1 MMLTLK
7 QFRAK
12 YKLTQKDLAKS
23 IGTTP
28 TTIIMY
34 ENGKWVIS
42 QRVIDWAKAEY
53 GEDIRPLKNKPA
65 KKVWTKR

>member
-1 MMLTLK
+1 MLILK

-12 YKLTQKDLAKS
+12 YKLTQKELAQR

-28 TTIIMY
+28 TTISMY

-53 GEDIRPLKNKPA
+53 GEDIRPVKHKPA

>member
-1 MMLTLK
+1 MLTLK

-12 YKLTQKDLAKS
+12 YKPTQKELAQR

-28 TTIIMY
+28 TTISMY
-34 ENGKWVIS
+34 ENGKWVINQS
-42 QRVIDWAKAEY
+42 VIDWAKAEY
-53 GEDIRPLKNKPA
+53 GEDIRPLKNKPV

>member
-12 YKLTQKDLAKS
+12 YKLTQKELAKS

-28 TTIIMY
+28 TTIFMY
-34 ENGKWVIS
+34 ETEEQTGKKGVDEEIRRMR
-42 QRVIDWAKAEY
+42 QRV
-53 GEDIRPLKNKPA
+53 
-65 KKVWTKR
+65 

>member
-12 YKLTQKDLAKS
+12 YKLTQKELAKS

-28 TTIIMY
+28 TTIFMY

-53 GEDIRPLKNKPA
+53 VENIRPLKNKPA
-65 KKVWTKR
+65 K